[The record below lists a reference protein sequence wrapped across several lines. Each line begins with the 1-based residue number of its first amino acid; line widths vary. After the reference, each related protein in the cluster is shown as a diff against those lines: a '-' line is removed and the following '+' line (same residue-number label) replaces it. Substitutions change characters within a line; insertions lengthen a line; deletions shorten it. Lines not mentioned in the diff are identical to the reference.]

1 MRTLYLAS
9 NNRHKL
15 DELAAMLGPR
25 FRVAL
30 ARELDPAID
39 WDESGTTFEANARIK
54 AEVVR
59 EALAAKGLSAAVLA
73 DDSGLEVLAL
83 GGAPGVISSRYAGK
97 DGDDGAN
104 NRKLLKELEGVPAA
118 RRAARFVCVLCF
130 VDEQGVE
137 RYFRGTCEGRIVEN
151 ADAARGEHGFGYD
164 PLFLVGGGARTLAEM
179 TADEKNAVSHRRNAV
194 EGWLRAVGAPT
205 PT

>member
-25 FRVAL
+25 FRVLL
-30 ARELDPAID
+30 ARDLDPATS
-39 WDESGTTFEANARIK
+39 WDESGATFEANARIK
-54 AEVVR
+54 AMVVR
-59 EALAAKGLSAAVLA
+59 RQLEARGLSAAVLA

-97 DGDDGAN
+97 DGDDVAN
-104 NRKLLKELEGVPAA
+104 NRKLLKDLEGVPAA

-130 VDEQGVE
+130 VDEEGVE
-137 RYFRGTCEGRIVEN
+137 SYFRGTCEGRIVEN
-151 ADAARGEHGFGYD
+151 TDAARGEHGFGYD
-164 PLFLVGGGARTLAEM
+164 PLFLVGEGGRTLAEM
-179 TADEKNAVSHRRNAV
+179 TADEKNGVSHRRHAV
-194 EGWLRAVGAPT
+194 EGLRNALTEG
-205 PT
+205 